1 MELFEMILLLLVAV
15 VGSSILEK
23 FLPRVSLPLV
33 QVLLGAVLALFITTP
48 FEWGID
54 PELLLILFIAPLH
67 FNESRHVDSG
77 ALWRNRWGIV
87 SLSVGLVIAIA
98 IAMGF
103 TLHALLPA
111 IPLAGALAL
120 GSAMGSTDAIATT
133 GLARTVRFGKAHEAL
148 LKGEALFNDV
158 TGTVMFSCCIAVLSS
173 GTFSL
178 MEAGEE
184 FALDFFG
191 GMVFGIVC
199 GTIAWALM
207 RLIRRGGLDNP
218 TLHVMLEL
226 LLPFIIY
233 LAAKSVHVGAV
244 IAVVMAGMMMSILPQ
259 KHNAAL
265 AKFRIQSKSVW
276 ETLEFAFN
284 GIIFIILGMQL
295 PRLLQPL
302 SQDQA
307 AAPMLLIGTIL
318 LLTCVLM
325 AVRFV
330 WIVGLD
336 VVAMRKQKERAHAYF
351 SKESLRS
358 ALAMTFA
365 GSKGGVTLSLML
377 TFPAAVANMGDN
389 VRPIIISIAAGVIV
403 CTLLLANFALPLV
416 APSKNR
422 KKPSEMTDIEI
433 GIVLQVMESIMED
446 APYTGT
452 ITGDDSRGAED
463 AEHGIDEPA
472 TVIVLERYADVLRE
486 LAGHASSRMAERART
501 EAARVDVQ
509 YKAVAQIARDMEELL
524 NDEDEPSEEEVPR
537 DDARAQEE
545 RSGSVSERWSMSSS
559 IAEANQLK
567 GAIDDVQA
575 QAYTREL
582 AIIES
587 MRVSGALTLAH
598 ARDLRNDVYIQQLA
612 L

>member
-33 QVLLGAVLALFITTP
+33 QVLLGAALALFVTTP
-48 FEWGID
+48 LEWGID

-67 FNESRHVDSG
+67 FNESRHVDSS

-87 SLSVGLVIAIA
+87 SLSVGLVFAIA

-120 GSAMGSTDAIATT
+120 GSAMGSTDAVATT
-133 GLARTVRFGKAHEAL
+133 GLAKTVRFGKVHEAL

-178 MEAGEE
+178 VEAGEE

-199 GTIAWALM
+199 GTIAWVLM
-207 RLIRRGGLDNP
+207 RLIRRSGLDNP

-259 KHNAAL
+259 KHNAAM

-307 AAPMLLIGTIL
+307 AAPVLLIGTIL

-336 VVAMRKQKERAHAYF
+336 IAAMHKQKKRSRAYF
-351 SKESLRS
+351 SRESLRS

-365 GSKGGVTLSLML
+365 GSKGGITLSLML
-377 TFPAAVANMGDN
+377 TFPATAASMGDN

-416 APSKNR
+416 APSKNK
-422 KKPSEMTDIEI
+422 KKPSEMTDTEI
-433 GIVLQVMESIMED
+433 DIVLQVMESIVKD
-446 APYTGT
+446 APRTGS
-452 ITGDDSRGAED
+452 ITGDVSRAAED
-463 AEHGIDEPA
+463 TEHGIDEPA
-472 TVIVLERYADVLRE
+472 TIIVLKRYADVLRE
-486 LAGHASSRMAERART
+486 LAGHASPKAAERARMEVT
-501 EAARVDVQ
+501 RVDAR
-509 YKAVAQIARDMEELL
+509 YKSVAQIARDMEELL
-524 NDEDEPSEEEVPR
+524 GDEDEPGEEEASQG
-537 DDARAQEE
+537 ARAREAHSGPAAE
-545 RSGSVSERWSMSSS
+545 RRLANSS
-559 IAEANQLK
+559 ITEMNRLKEAV
-567 GAIDDVQA
+567 DDVQA
-575 QAYTREL
+575 QAYAREL

-587 MRVSGALTLAH
+587 MRVSGALTLDH